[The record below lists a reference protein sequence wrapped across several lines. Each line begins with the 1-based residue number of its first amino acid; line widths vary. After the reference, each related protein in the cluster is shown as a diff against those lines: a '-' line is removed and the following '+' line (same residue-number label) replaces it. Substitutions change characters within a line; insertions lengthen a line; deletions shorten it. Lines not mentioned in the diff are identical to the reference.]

1 MQSQPDS
8 PPRRPSPVAI
18 IVAPLAVALIVTLFL
33 WPSSRLE
40 PRDLP
45 VGVAG
50 PPAAAQ
56 TLEQKLEAREGAF
69 EVHRYPDEAA
79 ARAAIEDRDIYGAF
93 VATPSGTQL
102 LTASAASATVAQTLT
117 RAATEAQGSA
127 PQAKDV
133 VPVSQAGN
141 ALPSA
146 VFPLILGGSLIAA
159 FSRLRQPGSFK
170 RAGVVVAGAIL
181 AGLAATALI
190 QSWLGVV
197 EGSWA
202 ANAGVLTLTLLAIA
216 ATVAGLDALFGT
228 IGATTGALLM
238 ILIGNPF
245 AGASS
250 GPEMLPEPTGLIGQL
265 MPPGAGIN
273 LLRSTGFF
281 DGAAVTGH
289 VVVLAVWAA
298 VGLTMVLRAAALKAR
313 RPALVQ
319 APAAA

>member
-1 MQSQPDS
+1 MQSQPDTTH
-8 PPRRPSPVAI
+8 RRPSPAAI

-56 TLEQKLEAREGAF
+56 ALEQKLEARDGAF
-69 EVHRYPDEAA
+69 AVHRYRDEAA
-79 ARAAIEDRDIYGAF
+79 ARAAIEDREIYGAF
-93 VATPSGTQL
+93 VATPSGAQL

-117 RAATEAQGSA
+117 RAATEAQASA
-127 PQAKDV
+127 PQVKDV
-133 VPVSQAGN
+133 VPVSSAAN

-146 VFPLILGGSLIAA
+146 VFPLILGASLIAA
-159 FSRLRQPGSFK
+159 FSRLRQPGSAR
-170 RAGVVVAGAIL
+170 RAGVIVAGAIL

-190 QSWLGVV
+190 QSWLGVI
-197 EGSWA
+197 GGDWA
-202 ANAGVLTLTLLAIA
+202 ANAGVLTLTILAIA
-216 ATVAGLDALFGT
+216 GTVAGLDALFGT
-228 IGATTGALLM
+228 VGAVTGALLM

-245 AGASS
+245 SGAST

-265 MPPGAGIN
+265 MPPGAGTN
-273 LLRSTGFF
+273 LLRSTGLF
-281 DGAAVTGH
+281 DGAAAAGH
-289 VVVLAVWAA
+289 VAVLVAWAA
-298 VGLTMVLRAAALKAR
+298 VGLAMVLGAAVLKAR